1 MTIFELLEVIY
12 KNKNKNSNDD
22 SIAQSFFSLNIY
34 SYTENFLSYDCKRN
48 VILDD
53 NLKTP
58 AIFVFERNLKK
69 GSYLYIEFS
78 QDKKRVLLRFDNK
91 EELNKEK
98 EELLDSNS
106 LIDYYCCVEV

>member
-12 KNKNKNSNDD
+12 NNKNKKLNDD
-22 SIAQSFFSLNIY
+22 SIAQSVFFLDIY
-34 SYTENFLSYDCKRN
+34 CYTKNFLSYDCKKT

-58 AIFVFERNLKK
+58 AIFTFERNLEK
-69 GSYLYIEFS
+69 GSYLYVEFS
-78 QDKKRVLLRFDNK
+78 EDKKEVLLRFNNMS
-91 EELNKEK
+91 ELNKEK
-98 EELLDSNS
+98 EELLGSNS